1 MLSATTW
8 RPPPDQKDNMARILV
23 IEDDEGAREAL
34 ESLLVED
41 GYVVCTAGTGL
52 DGIQRGREF
61 RPNVI
66 VCDFAL
72 PDIDGLEVMRR
83 LRAYLGDVFI
93 VLVTAGG
100 FGPLGER
107 DLRAEADV
115 FLDKPVDLDLLR
127 GTLSRATGPAAGDFT
142 RKEALHGRAR

>member
-1 MLSATTW
+1 MIQIAA
-8 RPPPDQKDNMARILV
+8 PRILV
-23 IEDDEGAREAL
+23 IEDDDGAREAL

-41 GYVVCTAGTGL
+41 GYAVCSAGTGL
-52 DGIQRGREF
+52 AGIQCAREF
-61 RPNVI
+61 RPQVI

-107 DLRAEADV
+107 ALRAEADV

-127 GTLSRATGPAAGDFT
+127 GTLSRATHPFDGGPQRQGSST
-142 RKEALHGRAR
+142 WPITTTSPTS